1 MQERRRRTEGEQER
15 RRMVEDEQERTRKAV
30 DEQES
35 GEGRG
40 RVGEEE
46 EGGA

>member
-46 EGGA
+46 EGEA